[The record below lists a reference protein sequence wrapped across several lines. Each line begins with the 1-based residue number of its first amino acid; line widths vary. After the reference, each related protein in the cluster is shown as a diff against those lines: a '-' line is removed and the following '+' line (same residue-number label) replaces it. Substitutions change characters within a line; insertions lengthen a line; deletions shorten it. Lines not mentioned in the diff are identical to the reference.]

1 MPVVIAV
8 LALLLAVR
16 DCLAKQALGGVSQ
29 EGRCGYTSCTQD
41 PASQSLRM
49 SVAMQKKK
57 ALRKKEEE
65 EPVDLSFLEAEAAS
79 AAAASASADHGSRA
93 QRGAIAEA
101 ALEKREQDAAAKQAR
116 HAFPH
121 LYSQSGRFT
130 ALHSMQETCE
140 AGCADGGSFAVG
152 IGHGWCMLLMIQR
165 SAGCCSAGIR
175 MRWRRPTTPRWR

>member
-41 PASQSLRM
+41 SASQSLRM

-79 AAAASASADHGSRA
+79 AAAQRLGRSWVPRA
-93 QRGAIAEA
+93 
-101 ALEKREQDAAAKQAR
+101 
-116 HAFPH
+116 
-121 LYSQSGRFT
+121 
-130 ALHSMQETCE
+130 
-140 AGCADGGSFAVG
+140 AGCNCRGRAGEA
-152 IGHGWCMLLMIQR
+152 R
-165 SAGCCSAGIR
+165 AGCSRQASQACIPAPVLTERSFHSIAQHAGDL
-175 MRWRRPTTPRWR
+175 

>member
-1 MPVVIAV
+1 M
-8 LALLLAVR
+8 
-16 DCLAKQALGGVSQ
+16 
-29 EGRCGYTSCTQD
+29 
-41 PASQSLRM
+41 
-49 SVAMQKKK
+49 
-57 ALRKKEEE
+57 
-65 EPVDLSFLEAEAAS
+65 DLSFLEAEAAS